1 MYAINRGQSWCTA
14 SPVALLADQLG
25 NGLATIVAPAGHPYG
40 EEVAQP
46 VQGVLTDGGVVST
59 GERVGQV
66 PQATRV
72 DEKPGLHGNPVDQ
85 RMLADDVGD
94 P

>member
-1 MYAINRGQSWCTA
+1 MHRV
-14 SPVALLADQLG
+14 PVAPLADQLG
-25 NGLATIVAPAGHPYG
+25 NGFAAIVAPAGHSYG

-46 VQGVLTDGGVVST
+46 VQGVLTDGGVVSI

-72 DEKPGLHGNPVDQ
+72 NEKPGLHGNPMDQ
-85 RMLADDVGD
+85 RMFADDVGD

>member
-1 MYAINRGQSWCTA
+1 LHRV
-14 SPVALLADQLG
+14 PVALLADQLG
-25 NGLATIVAPAGHPYG
+25 NGLAAIVAPAGHSDG

-46 VQGVLTDGGVVST
+46 LQGVLSDGGVVSI

-66 PQATRV
+66 PQASRV
-72 DEKPGLHGNPVDQ
+72 DEELGLHGNPMDQ
-85 RMLADDVGD
+85 RMFADDVGD

>member
-1 MYAINRGQSWCTA
+1 M
-14 SPVALLADQLG
+14 
-25 NGLATIVAPAGHPYG
+25 
-40 EEVAQP
+40 
-46 VQGVLTDGGVVST
+46 QGVLTDGGVVSI

-72 DEKPGLHGNPVDQ
+72 DEKPGLHGNPMDQ
-85 RMLADDVGD
+85 RMFADDVGD